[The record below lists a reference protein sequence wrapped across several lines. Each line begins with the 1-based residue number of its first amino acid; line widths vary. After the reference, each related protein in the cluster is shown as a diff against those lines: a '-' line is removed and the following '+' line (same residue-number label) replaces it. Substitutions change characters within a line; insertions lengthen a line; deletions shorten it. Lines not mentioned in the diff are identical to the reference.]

1 MQRIHTA
8 ALALTAAIAFV
19 VGGWASFAPAS
30 FFDSFPGVL
39 GQWVATDGPYNEH
52 LVRDVGAMYL
62 ALGAASVAGLIWRS
76 PAVTRVLGLAWTVF
90 GALHLWY
97 HVTHLD
103 HLATD
108 AAIGTAVSPLLGS
121 TVQGAQ
127 AGDRPVAAG
136 AGPDQI
142 CVGIS
147 LPSATTSAYA
157 AANAT
162 VELTFNAEQTKNN

>member
-8 ALALTAAIAFV
+8 ALALTAAIAFF

-62 ALGAASVAGLIWRS
+62 ALGAASVAGLAWRS

-90 GALHLWY
+90 GALHLGY
-97 HVTHLD
+97 HATHLD
-103 HLATD
+103 HLAPDAAVGTVVSLTLSLGLGIVLLIPARDASRREADATTQTD
-108 AAIGTAVSPLLGS
+108 AA
-121 TVQGAQ
+121 GA
-127 AGDRPVAAG
+127 AGPAASARPVA
-136 AGPDQI
+136 
-142 CVGIS
+142 VHEE
-147 LPSATTSAYA
+147 ATR
-157 AANAT
+157 
-162 VELTFNAEQTKNN
+162 